1 MDQAGI
7 MRFLGQASDL
17 PFAIRKLGLS
27 ATAGLVRTHL
37 EEYGS
42 KIAGR
47 ATASAHVLRSVRP
60 KACAFPLY
68 YRVHSTDINVLQQV
82 FLSGEYDC
90 AGFERGVEFVVDLEC
105 TPWGGQMG
113 KVRIG

>member
-7 MRFLGQASDL
+7 MRFLGQALDL
-17 PFAIRKLGLS
+17 PFAVRKLGLS

-37 EEYGS
+37 EEYSS

-47 ATASAHVLRSVRP
+47 PRALTHALRSVRP
-60 KACAFPLY
+60 NGCAFPIY

-82 FLSGEYDC
+82 FLSG
-90 AGFERGVEFVVDLEC
+90 FISKFR
-105 TPWGGQMG
+105 T
-113 KVRIG
+113 R

>member
-27 ATAGLVRTHL
+27 ATAGLVRIHL

-47 ATASAHVLRSVRP
+47 ATASAHVLRSVRL
-60 KACAFPLY
+60 KL
-68 YRVHSTDINVLQQV
+68 VHSRSTTRSTRRTSTYFNR
-82 FLSGEYDC
+82 FS
-90 AGFERGVEFVVDLEC
+90 
-105 TPWGGQMG
+105 
-113 KVRIG
+113 

>member
-47 ATASAHVLRSVRP
+47 ATASDSGSARR
-60 KACAFPLY
+60 
-68 YRVHSTDINVLQQV
+68 RVSAKRIRRAPRI
-82 FLSGEYDC
+82 DC
-90 AGFERGVEFVVDLEC
+90 TNPQWR
-105 TPWGGQMG
+105 
-113 KVRIG
+113 